1 MFPWI
6 FFFGALTSCWG
17 FSKFGRHQSK
27 TEGLRHDEPFAMR
40 NKLLPLSAEKIQNSD
55 NLSFDVDLALALGAH
70 AFDVYNDPSVGE
82 GKKCIGLDDTTI
94 TYSSSDFVKRSFQGL
109 LIGTLKK
116 GQFRSVTE
124 GELTESIVS
133 GGDPDAYIKM
143 HIEEDEDP
151 FRILESY
158 TSKVKP
164 NNNMPEWRESFSFY
178 LRGDPSKATLRINAF
193 DKDIFSEDDVIGAG
207 EVPLVQILANAREN
221 DKNIVEVPVPVYSN
235 TKRGLFGFG
244 GGRKRKGTVVLELQY
259 IEFSDDERSN
269 RQFSLAQKL
278 RAPKGA
284 SPGEANWELLL
295 TDRILEVLS
304 KTNSNG
310 VDTTKCIGETLM
322 LSMGKGLHKVCSM
335 DNSQT
340 DTQASVWAD
349 YENRQ
354 IVLSFRGTEQIKVKD
369 VLTDIN
375 LVQVRFFPG
384 LVKQFDKGE
393 DVGGVNEDAL
403 RQVLIHK
410 GFLSAFRSIQPAV
423 LQTLSM
429 LLASDTNDGDKK
441 KEIAWTVHIT
451 GHSLGGALA
460 SLTTF
465 DLARIAQGYFLDDA
479 YSSIS
484 RGDNDRSFFETL
496 FDDNWQDP
504 AVNIIGSSLSG
515 KNSKVT
521 PPSLVQSLRDSTFVT
536 YTYGAPRVGN
546 PRFSQI
552 SDAIAPH
559 HYRIVNDKDVVPRVP
574 RSSTANRLLE
584 YSHAGKTVAVATNG
598 TKEAIWIEGQSA
610 GTSPTQEV
618 NPFFDRFDGTGLPS
632 ALLSSSSEHNNDSQ
646 TTAQEVELFDIEQQ
660 LASLL
665 ALHPATAKEALSS
678 IADQALTSGQS
689 LLMSALPDVLQAAGV
704 EDQDLEK
711 LDGLFKMAR
720 ELSGGV
726 QSKFIEREF
735 EMLASILDSRALTH
749 HLEPSYFEALLV
761 QARKKR

>member
-1 MFPWI
+1 M
-6 FFFGALTSCWG
+6 
-17 FSKFGRHQSK
+17 
-27 TEGLRHDEPFAMR
+27 
-40 NKLLPLSAEKIQNSD
+40 
-55 NLSFDVDLALALGAH
+55 
-70 AFDVYNDPSVGE
+70 
-82 GKKCIGLDDTTI
+82 
-94 TYSSSDFVKRSFQGL
+94 
-109 LIGTLKK
+109 
-116 GQFRSVTE
+116 
-124 GELTESIVS
+124 
-133 GGDPDAYIKM
+133 
-143 HIEEDEDP
+143 
-151 FRILESY
+151 
-158 TSKVKP
+158 
-164 NNNMPEWRESFSFY
+164 
-178 LRGDPSKATLRINAF
+178 
-193 DKDIFSEDDVIGAG
+193 
-207 EVPLVQILANAREN
+207 
-221 DKNIVEVPVPVYSN
+221 
-235 TKRGLFGFG
+235 
-244 GGRKRKGTVVLELQY
+244 
-259 IEFSDDERSN
+259 
-269 RQFSLAQKL
+269 
-278 RAPKGA
+278 
-284 SPGEANWELLL
+284 
-295 TDRILEVLS
+295 
-304 KTNSNG
+304 
-310 VDTTKCIGETLM
+310 
-322 LSMGKGLHKVCSM
+322 
-335 DNSQT
+335 
-340 DTQASVWAD
+340 
-349 YENRQ
+349 
-354 IVLSFRGTEQIKVKD
+354 
-369 VLTDIN
+369 
-375 LVQVRFFPG
+375 
-384 LVKQFDKGE
+384 
-393 DVGGVNEDAL
+393 
-403 RQVLIHK
+403 LIHK

-441 KEIAWTVHIT
+441 EEKAWTVHIT

-484 RGDNDRSFFETL
+484 DGDNDRSFFETL
-496 FDDNWQDP
+496 FGDNWQDP
-504 AVNIIGSSLSG
+504 AVNIIGS
-515 KNSKVT
+515 
-521 PPSLVQSLRDSTFVT
+521 SLVQSLRDSTFVT

-598 TKEAIWIEGQSA
+598 TKDAIWIEGQSA

-632 ALLSSSSEHNNDSQ
+632 ALLSSSSEHKNDSQ

-660 LASLL
+660 VASLL
-665 ALHPATAKEALSS
+665 ALHPATATEALSN

-749 HLEPSYFEALLV
+749 HLEPSYFEALLA
-761 QARKKR
+761 QAGKKR